1 MAEVPRAGS
10 AGRVFPSCYTPKVR
24 PAPLPTGGV
33 KSWRAHR
40 VYTDVARII
49 STIFNPFLTAIALLA
64 ILAHAV
70 SGSTYDFWFYSGF
83 TGFFTTFG
91 PMAYVFWLYQS
102 GRIDDLDMSDREQRA
117 SVFGVFVIF
126 YLVGAIALALIH
138 GPELLVA
145 MMFGYGVS
153 SALVLAITRSW
164 KISTHA
170 LGIAAPVMALLLLY
184 GEEPLPLL
192 ILVPLVG
199 WSRWYLRAHTVA
211 QIIAG
216 IVLGAASTAIFFHL
230 FNVHPFPHT

>member
-1 MAEVPRAGS
+1 
-10 AGRVFPSCYTPKVR
+10 
-24 PAPLPTGGV
+24 
-33 KSWRAHR
+33 

-70 SGSTYDFWFYSGF
+70 STSTYDFWFYCAF

-91 PMAYVFWLYQS
+91 PMAYVFWLYQA
-102 GRIDDLDMSDREQRA
+102 GKIDDLDMSEREQRA
-117 SVFGVFVIF
+117 AVFGVFVIF

-138 GPELLVA
+138 GPKLLVA

-170 LGIAAPVMALLLLY
+170 LGITAPVVALWLIY
-184 GEEPLPLL
+184 GREPLPLL
-192 ILVPLVG
+192 VLIPLVG
-199 WSRWYLRAHTVA
+199 WSRWYLRAHTLM

-216 IVLGAASTAIFFHL
+216 AALGATTTAVFFHL
-230 FNVHPFPHT
+230 FNIHRIAQT